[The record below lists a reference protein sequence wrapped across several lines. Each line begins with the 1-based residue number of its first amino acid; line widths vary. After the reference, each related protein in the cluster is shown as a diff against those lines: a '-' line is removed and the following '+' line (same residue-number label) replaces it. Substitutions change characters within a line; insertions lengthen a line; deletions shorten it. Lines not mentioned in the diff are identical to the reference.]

1 MARSNNAFAALHMD
15 SGDEDEEEEEEEDL
29 PIMHPATFVP
39 KRGAKG
45 MEKRRAVTEGHAES
59 DDEEEEEEEQQEP
72 TEGAGEE
79 GEAGPPTGEG
89 GCFMAPATFIPPVVF
104 APATFVPPTAAAQ
117 AGTGGVG
124 PDVDD
129 FSDL

>member
-1 MARSNNAFAALHMD
+1 MD
-15 SGDEDEEEEEEEDL
+15 SGDEDEEDEDL

-39 KRGAKG
+39 KKGAKG

-59 DDEEEEEEEQQEP
+59 DEEEEEEEEEQGA
-72 TEGAGEE
+72 TEGAEEE
-79 GEAGPPTGEG
+79 GEAGPAG
-89 GCFMAPATFIPPVVF
+89 GCFMAPGTFIPPVIF

-124 PDVDD
+124 QDVDD